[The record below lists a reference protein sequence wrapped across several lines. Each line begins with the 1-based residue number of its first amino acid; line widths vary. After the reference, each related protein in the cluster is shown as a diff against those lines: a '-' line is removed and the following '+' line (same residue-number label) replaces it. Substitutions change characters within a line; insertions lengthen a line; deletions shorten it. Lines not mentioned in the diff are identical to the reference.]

1 MNSFGIYRK
10 HSGDTP
16 CPMMEGE
23 TMDRQNLTLLT
34 DLYELTMMQGYFK
47 NKDQNETVIFDA
59 FYRNNPCDGGF
70 AIAAGLEQL
79 IQYIKGLHFEEED
92 IAYLASLGIFD
103 EDFLEYLKSFRFTG
117 DIYAIPEGTVVFP
130 REPLV
135 KVIAPIMQAQ
145 LVETAV
151 LNIVNHQSLIATK
164 AARVCYA
171 AQGDGIME
179 FGLRRAQGPDAGT
192 YGARAAVIGG
202 CVGTSNVLCGQLF
215 DVPVKGTHAH
225 SWIMSF
231 PDEYTAFKT
240 YADMYPSACILL
252 VDTYDTLKSGVPN
265 AIRVFKEMREAGV
278 PLTFYGI
285 RLDSGDLAYLS
296 KKARKMLDEA
306 GFPDAVISASNDLDE
321 FLIQSLK
328 DQGAKITSWG
338 VGTHLITSKDCP
350 SFGGVYKLAAIM
362 GKDGKFIPK
371 IKLSENSEKVTNPGN
386 KTVYRVYEKESG
398 KIKADLIC
406 LVDEV
411 FDEKDPLLLFDPM
424 EPWKKTKLA
433 PGSYQMRDLMVQVF
447 REGECCYTSPKVMDI
462 REYCKKEQ
470 ETLWDE
476 TRRLVNPHKVY
487 VDLSSRLYDIKIQLL
502 DQMSQA

>member
-1 MNSFGIYRK
+1 
-10 HSGDTP
+10 
-16 CPMMEGE
+16 
-23 TMDRQNLTLLT
+23 MDRQNLTLLT

-47 NKDQNETVIFDA
+47 NKDQNETVICDA